1 MSVHKLPTHCVE
13 SKIEELS
20 STQSIKYAVY
30 PSYNN
35 CGSRT
40 WVPPNR
46 SFPLHA
52 IGSCSTWMFIVGP
65 RVKLPERISR
75 LFQWPGIAPIPKRH
89 LRILQYGDYGDYGYT
104 QRHQPLIDGI
114 SVYMEYP
121 YESQIFKDFYTKIV
135 QILTHSSQ
143 HFALP
148 RKSLNGG
155 SCFLNEPKLHPTQQI
170 HPLTPYRSAVMGP
183 RSLTESAPSHWP
195 WSPAWSLV
203 EVGFFC

>member
-1 MSVHKLPTHCVE
+1 MVSIRLKCHSMLKQHGSRELISGGHWGRHDWHDWHDWHQHPWHMSVHKLPTHCVE
-13 SKIEELS
+13 SKVEELS

-35 CGSRT
+35 CGSRK

-114 SVYMEYP
+114 SV
-121 YESQIFKDFYTKIV
+121 
-135 QILTHSSQ
+135 
-143 HFALP
+143 
-148 RKSLNGG
+148 
-155 SCFLNEPKLHPTQQI
+155 
-170 HPLTPYRSAVMGP
+170 
-183 RSLTESAPSHWP
+183 
-195 WSPAWSLV
+195 
-203 EVGFFC
+203 